1 MAENL
6 RVKIDLSDAKLK
18 SEAVTSIAPAPPE
31 VVYHYNR
38 ILIALIITGWILYA
52 AYHFI
57 FSEHNNNSVPEPR
70 LPAEQT
76 LSVKPDS
83 VARLQNNAQP
93 DSDSHAEPSHKE
105 ILVHPSD
112 PQPLA
117 DNKEP
122 AVTDETILNKEK
134 VPQQTTR
141 PVQETET
148 QATPPVDTRKAIE
161 ISTLVDKPIPSET
174 DLTEASLPKDDKS
187 TLATDRQEIS
197 QTAEL
202 LSKETEISE
211 PVSPPVS
218 SDKTILTDVGKS
230 TTSPAASE
238 DKGTRLQENSAVL
251 TTAEFIASEKTSVA
265 AAATVPVKIVSDKL
279 SRVQLTSSVYKKEP
293 VDQLPSVITGSE
305 KKASKIYLF
314 TQLDNSKGSTIEHQ
328 WWYNDKLILRKK
340 FTASGDRWRCYSSK
354 NIGKFRQGEWLIK
367 VVDQNGELMA
377 QAAFEFK
384 I

>member
-38 ILIALIITGWILYA
+38 IIIALIITGWILYA

-57 FSEHNNNSVPEPR
+57 FSEHNNHSVPEPR

-76 LSVKPDS
+76 LSEKPDS

-93 DSDSHAEPSHKE
+93 DSDSHAETSPKE
-105 ILVHPSD
+105 IVLHPSD

-122 AVTDETILNKEK
+122 AVTDEAILNKEK

-141 PVQETET
+141 PVQQTETET
-148 QATPPVDTRKAIE
+148 QATSPVDTRQAAG

-187 TLATDRQEIS
+187 TLATELQEIS

-211 PVSPPVS
+211 SVSPPVP

-230 TTSPAASE
+230 TTRPAASE
-238 DKGTRLQENSAVL
+238 NKGTRLQENSAVL
-251 TTAEFIASEKTSVA
+251 TTEEFIASEKTSA
-265 AAATVPVKIVSDKL
+265 AAVKIVSDKL

-305 KKASKIYLF
+305 EKASKIYLF

-328 WWYNDKLILRKK
+328 WWYNDKLILRRK

-354 NIGKFRQGEWLIK
+354 NISKFRQGEWLIK
-367 VVDQNGELMA
+367 VVDQNGDLMA